1 MKSLIKKILYEE
13 IEGQS
18 NFSRLVDM
26 FKENFPE
33 ELKPKVNVIKNFVES
48 YVREHGFNIKFLN
61 SCSTGFGGVRTKS
74 QIIICSPSN
83 MNTIGDFLY
92 TIFHEIRHEEQ
103 MSKLKLSNPL
113 SEYDLDDFES
123 LYKDYWELE
132 MDADRFGKEM
142 VAKLVMKL
150 NIPIEFARQQFTYS
164 PYIEMYPSLSKQIES
179 QMRQLVHQIKLIKQS
194 GGNYTD
200 IEDHPMIKQYID
212 RLENFI

>member
-1 MKSLIKKILYEE
+1 MKSLIKKVLYEQ
-13 IEGQS
+13 IESQS
-18 NFSRLVDM
+18 NFSRLVDI

-33 ELKPKVNVIKNFVES
+33 ELKPKVDVIKNFVES

-61 SCSTGFGGVRTKS
+61 SCTTGFGGVRTKN
-74 QIIICSPSN
+74 QIIICSPAN

-103 MSKLKLSNPL
+103 MTKLNLSNPL

-142 VAKLVMKL
+142 VAKLVMRL
-150 NIPIEFARQQFTYS
+150 NIPIEFAKQQFTYS
-164 PYIEMYPSLSKQIES
+164 PYIEIYPSLSRQVES

-194 GGNYTD
+194 GGSYTD
-200 IEDHPMIKQYID
+200 IEDHPMIKQYIH